1 MPVLAVDTV
10 HRGEDD
16 DDDNRNVEQDE
27 DEVSGNLL

>member
-1 MPVLAVDTV
+1 MPVLAADTV

-27 DEVSGNLL
+27 DKVSGNLL